1 MTYFPS
7 EIRQSHFLWW
17 NGRNGGVNKRVSLI
31 FEKIFK
37 KGAFWP
43 PMTSSSSNFR
53 ENCFFVF
60 YNSRQKFWGTGSH
73 TLGMKNSRP
82 LRTGHDVINGPQ
94 MGQKLT
100 NSNVW
105 HPGLDL
111 QWSWGSKNPEVEI
124 SQGPKASCAL
134 LDICTNFGLKWW
146 KTGNF
151 PRLWRHNVS
160 KIKNFPKLSFSTNF
174 YSKTLKNSPF

>member
-1 MTYFPS
+1 
-7 EIRQSHFLWW
+7 
-17 NGRNGGVNKRVSLI
+17 
-31 FEKIFK
+31 
-37 KGAFWP
+37 
-43 PMTSSSSNFR
+43 MTSSSSNFC
-53 ENCFFVF
+53 ENCFFVI
-60 YNSRQKFWGTGSH
+60 YKSRQNFWGTGSH

-105 HPGLDL
+105 RPGSDL

-146 KTGNF
+146 KTGIF

-160 KIKNFPKLSFSTNF
+160 KIKNFPKNF
-174 YSKTLKNSPF
+174 HVQRFFTARHARIGHYDPGSRTFLISQILTSGAGSDVIDHPWWHPV